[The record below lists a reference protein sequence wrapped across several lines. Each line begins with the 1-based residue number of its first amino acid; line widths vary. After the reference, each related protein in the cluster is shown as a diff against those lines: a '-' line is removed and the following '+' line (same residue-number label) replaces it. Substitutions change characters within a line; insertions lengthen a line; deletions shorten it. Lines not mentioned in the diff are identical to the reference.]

1 MTGRVTIDGTS
12 HDLAGLGAR
21 ARELAR
27 DVRQAEAMLREAEAL
42 RAALTR
48 AKNAYIAD
56 LHAEIVRD
64 RAGVALGAL
73 VDGD

>member
-1 MTGRVTIDGTS
+1 MARRIVLEDRVYDIA
-12 HDLAGLGAR
+12 DLGDGAR
-21 ARELAR
+21 EAVEAF
-27 DVRQAEAMLREAEAL
+27 DQAEAMLREAEAL

>member
-1 MTGRVTIDGTS
+1 MTGRVVIDGTS
-12 HDLAGLGAR
+12 RDLAGLGAR